1 MQIRTSYAVLIGD
14 ALALAVVTLIGFASH
29 GEGISWR
36 MASTY
41 FPLLAAWGLA
51 GGALG
56 LLRASKQPPSL
67 VRMLWA
73 AILMAPLAAWLRA
86 LWLWTP
92 VLPIF
97 VLVLG
102 STATLALILWRYAYW
117 LFQRRRS

>member
-1 MQIRTSYAVLIGD
+1 MQVPTSYAMLIGD
-14 ALALAVVTLIGFASH
+14 ALALMIVTLVGFASH

-41 FPLLAAWGLA
+41 IPLLAAWGLA

-67 VRMLWA
+67 PRMLWA
-73 AILMAPLAAWLRA
+73 ALLMAPLAAWLRA

-102 STATLALILWRYAYW
+102 GNTALALILWRYAYW
-117 LFQRRRS
+117 LFQRRHS